1 MASVLS
7 PPAYMLKDPFQ
18 IDLKPYLRGGQEET
32 IFNMCGYRAPKLDIV
47 RLGFIGIG
55 NRGYSNLNHMTFLEG
70 VQIKAVCDI
79 VQFRIDS
86 VQQLLRKRGGLPE
99 AQVYTGSEDA
109 WKKSM

>member
-1 MASVLS
+1 
-7 PPAYMLKDPFQ
+7 
-18 IDLKPYLRGGQEET
+18 
-32 IFNMCGYRAPKLDIV
+32 MCGYRAPKLDIV